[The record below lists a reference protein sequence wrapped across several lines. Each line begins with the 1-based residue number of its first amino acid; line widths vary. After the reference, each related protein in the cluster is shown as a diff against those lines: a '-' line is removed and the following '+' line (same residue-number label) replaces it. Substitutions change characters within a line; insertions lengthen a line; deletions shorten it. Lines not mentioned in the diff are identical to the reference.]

1 MSLNRTRIGKSF
13 AYLGIASGLLLG
25 SSLVANSA
33 ETTVKTEFQQ
43 QTVTFPNGVIALTD
57 VVY

>member
-13 AYLGIASGLLLG
+13 AYLGIASVLLLA